1 MVRRVPFEWTSS
13 QRPSRLSTEVQAFG
27 NRAILPSGSRSSNP
41 ARNCPTSEA
50 LPAPVHDE
58 GRRFTTEQ
66 VPPPAR
72 PAKVRHGAGITVPL
86 LPADVRKGFQ
96 SGVRQSH
103 DIVRDRH
110 GMPSY
115 DARNRKG
122 RTVAISTERHG
133 SVLAIKAEGRI
144 DGSNAADF
152 LKSVEGVIDQN
163 DTGVILDFSD
173 LNYISSAGLR
183 IILLIAKDLRQRSV
197 MFAVCSLSSSVAEIF
212 MISGFDQIIDLHADS
227 AAAIAALQ

>member
-1 MVRRVPFEWTSS
+1 M
-13 QRPSRLSTEVQAFG
+13 
-27 NRAILPSGSRSSNP
+27 
-41 ARNCPTSEA
+41 
-50 LPAPVHDE
+50 
-58 GRRFTTEQ
+58 
-66 VPPPAR
+66 
-72 PAKVRHGAGITVPL
+72 
-86 LPADVRKGFQ
+86 
-96 SGVRQSH
+96 
-103 DIVRDRH
+103 
-110 GMPSY
+110 
-115 DARNRKG
+115 
-122 RTVAISTERHG
+122 AISTERHG